1 MKYYWNCVFAI
12 LWKDLLLEFRT
23 RETVVPILVFALLVM
38 VVFNFGINPR
48 PGLMPIVAPGILWVS
63 FTFAGV
69 LGLSRM
75 FALEKESG
83 CIQGMMLAPVSRD
96 ALYLGK
102 LLGAVLFMLAVE
114 TITLPVFFM
123 LFNLPVLQPEVWL
136 IAVLATVGFAAV
148 GIIFSAM
155 AVNTR
160 AREIML
166 PLLFFPIVVPV
177 IIGAV
182 EATGSV
188 IQGEPWLD
196 YNRWLGLIGA
206 FDLVFLVIGAATF
219 DFVLGE

>member
-1 MKYYWNCVFAI
+1 
-12 LWKDLLLEFRT
+12 
-23 RETVVPILVFALLVM
+23 
-38 VVFNFGINPR
+38 
-48 PGLMPIVAPGILWVS
+48 
-63 FTFAGV
+63 
-69 LGLSRM
+69 
-75 FALEKESG
+75 
-83 CIQGMMLAPVSRD
+83 
-96 ALYLGK
+96 
-102 LLGAVLFMLAVE
+102 
-114 TITLPVFFM
+114 M

-177 IIGAV
+177 IIAAV

-188 IQGEPWLD
+188 IQGDPWVD
-196 YNRWLGLIGA
+196 YSRWLGLLGA
-206 FDLVFLVIGAATF
+206 FDLAFLVLGAVTF